1 MNYVDK
7 KLENGAYRDVIYM
20 VKNINTQI
28 ITYAKNTNVD
38 PTFLEIFALYYKLF
52 EPDNVNVEGISKLI
66 NKPVLYDELRNTL
79 SIDFEDGGE
88 FTIPLHG
95 LYEKLKTKIYPILA
109 KINYDK
115 YVFKITSKNS
125 EEYNQTPV
133 TICYLNNI
141 LDTLAS
147 MVSIS
152 RYKGIGV
159 LNPEDLYEIC
169 VNPRTRSFITITE
182 LGETEKIYRMMG
194 VDPTYRKQFIE
205 GE

>member
-1 MNYVDK
+1 
-7 KLENGAYRDVIYM
+7 
-20 VKNINTQI
+20 
-28 ITYAKNTNVD
+28 
-38 PTFLEIFALYYKLF
+38 
-52 EPDNVNVEGISKLI
+52 
-66 NKPVLYDELRNTL
+66 
-79 SIDFEDGGE
+79 
-88 FTIPLHG
+88 
-95 LYEKLKTKIYPILA
+95 
-109 KINYDK
+109 
-115 YVFKITSKNS
+115 
-125 EEYNQTPV
+125 
-133 TICYLNNI
+133 
-141 LDTLAS
+141 